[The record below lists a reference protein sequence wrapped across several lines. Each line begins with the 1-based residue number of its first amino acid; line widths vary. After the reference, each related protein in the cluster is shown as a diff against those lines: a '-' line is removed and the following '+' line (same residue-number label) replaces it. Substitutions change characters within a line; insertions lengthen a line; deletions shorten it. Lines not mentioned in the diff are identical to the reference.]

1 MRQSVVQ
8 RRVNALWMIMGFLKD
23 RQIRI
28 ENDIIQIETY
38 VSDESNEEYNF
49 LDASLESISK
59 VLEVLNGNE
68 FSDNMMDGLQQVL
81 LICFKLFQDDFPF
94 GSILRQLLR
103 MCGAII
109 SCVWQTDGMS
119 DFICRHL
126 KQEDEH
132 RSEIQN
138 DIRALQRFAFFLHE
152 IERCEN
158 ILERH
163 ISHMINES
171 RICDELGCLANLKET
186 SLTKNHP
193 HLMVTSLKVGVI
205 QLAVTW
211 QKYAVAKY
219 PGHSDL
225 EAKQLRQIIQ
235 LQMQNEN
242 LFMKRCREKK
252 LSTSSLRTVLNMP
265 LFTSGWDMEVTEVYD
280 RQVRR
285 KKITGMLLVV
295 IPQLKTILQNSLR
308 DIIIK

>member
-8 RRVNALWMIMGFLKD
+8 RRVNALWMIMGFLKE

-38 VSDESNEEYNF
+38 VSDESNEEYYF
-49 LDASLESISK
+49 LNSSLESIAT
-59 VLEVLNGNE
+59 VIEVLNGNE
-68 FSDNMMDGLQQVL
+68 CNENMMDGLQRVL
-81 LICFKLFQDDFPF
+81 LICFQLFKDDFLF
-94 GSILRQLLR
+94 CSILRQLLR

-109 SCVWQTDGMS
+109 SCIWQTHGIA

-193 HLMVTSLKVGVI
+193 HLMVTSLKVGVV

-211 QKYAVAKY
+211 QKYAIAKY

-225 EAKQLRQIIQ
+225 EAKQLSKSF
-235 LQMQNEN
+235 NY
-242 LFMKRCREKK
+242 KCK
-252 LSTSSLRTVLNMP
+252 T
-265 LFTSGWDMEVTEVYD
+265 
-280 RQVRR
+280 
-285 KKITGMLLVV
+285 KIFL
-295 IPQLKTILQNSLR
+295 
-308 DIIIK
+308 

>member
-8 RRVNALWMIMGFLKD
+8 RRVNTLWMITGFLKE

-28 ENDIIQIETY
+28 DNDIIEIAKY

-49 LDASLESISK
+49 LDASLESIAT
-59 VLEVLNGNE
+59 VIEVLNGNE
-68 FSDNMMDGLQQVL
+68 FNENMMDGLQRVL
-81 LICFKLFQDDFPF
+81 LICFKLFKDDFLF
-94 GSILRQLLR
+94 GSILRQFLR

-109 SCVWQTDGMS
+109 SCIWQTHGIA

-126 KQEDEH
+126 KQEDEN

-138 DIRALQRFAFFLHE
+138 DIRALQRFASFLHE

-171 RICDELGCLANLKET
+171 KICDELGCLANLKET

-242 LFMKRCREKK
+242 LFMKKCREKN
-252 LSTSSLRTVLNMP
+252 LSTSSLRTVVNMP
-265 LFTSGWDMEVTEVYD
+265 LFTSGWDMDVTELND

-285 KKITGMLLVV
+285 KKIAGMLLVV
-295 IPQLKTILQNSLR
+295 IPQLKKILQNSLR